1 MTKMTK
7 VKDLAIICGI
17 NRVGVSGVKDL

>member
-7 VKDLAIICGI
+7 VKIQDGRRPPSWIS
-17 NRVGVSGVKDL
+17 V